1 MSNYAGANSVV
12 FGRSGELGGRGRVAN
27 EHASGYYST
36 MKHFIRVALLLCLA
50 LAPTARGQG
59 GADDQYLGIYY
70 LIVAGDSLSAKE
82 QFADA
87 LAKYTEAQ
95 NDLKKFQTEHPDWN
109 ENVVSFRLNYLQ
121 EKIAAVT
128 PKLPPPAA
136 LPKEPPPAAPVVAV
150 STAPPAPSNSPVVV
164 PPMLPFPVVE
174 TAPATNPPVVTAP
187 VVIAPK
193 VEPLP
198 AVTPTAVQPPPDFEK
213 TVGDLQNQLRQAMAD
228 KAVLEAKLREALSVK
243 PAAADP
249 QELNRA
255 QEEIRELQKENALFQ
270 TSLEQVRAKHAQAE
284 IETAA
289 NEALRHELTD
299 AQQKAD
305 ELSHANADLMAENTK
320 LGAQLQQP
328 VSASA
333 ASKALRDEN
342 AVLKKKVAE
351 LSKNSPAPDA
361 DLAGK
366 LHETQAQVAAMQS
379 DLDLLRLEK
388 TALQDRVK
396 AMSAATPAGGNANAE
411 RIKTLEAERDGLQQ
425 RLDAALSQIAAGKTS
440 RDNAAEVDQTSR
452 ALADLRARMGVL
464 EAHPVPY
471 TPDELALMSRPGTTL
486 LAAAA
491 HSSGRKSPGELPAK
505 AAALLS
511 EAKRDVANHDLDQA
525 ELKYLDIL
533 KYDEKNIATL
543 ADLASIQVDLDHL
556 GDADQHIAAALAIE
570 PDNEY
575 SLFVLGRLRFK
586 QQKFDDAFDALSR
599 AAQLNPDNAE
609 IQNYLGI
616 TLSEKGLRGPAEAAL
631 RKAVQIDPGYA
642 SAHVNLAFIYI
653 TQQPP
658 LAELARWHYE
668 KALAAGYAPNLAI
681 EKLLA
686 APKVPP
692 GAP

>member
-1 MSNYAGANSVV
+1 
-12 FGRSGELGGRGRVAN
+12 
-27 EHASGYYST
+27 

-50 LAPTARGQG
+50 LAPAARGQG

-95 NDLKKFQTEHPDWN
+95 NDLKKFQTDHPDWN

-121 EKIAAVT
+121 EQIAAVS
-128 PKLPPPAA
+128 PKIPPQAVPPPPAP
-136 LPKEPPPAAPVVAV
+136 PKEPASEPPVAVVTNAPPQEPIPAPPVVVVPTTPPREPAPAPSV
-150 STAPPAPSNSPVVV
+150 VVTPPPVPLANPPAPSPQ
-164 PPMLPFPVVE
+164 
-174 TAPATNPPVVTAP
+174 
-187 VVIAPK
+187 
-193 VEPLP
+193 
-198 AVTPTAVQPPPDFEK
+198 AVQPPPDFEK

-249 QELNRA
+249 QELSRA

-289 NEALRHELTD
+289 NEALRHQLTD

-305 ELSHANADLMAENTK
+305 ELSHANVDLMAENTK
-320 LGAQLQQP
+320 LGAQVQKP
-328 VSASA
+328 VTDSA
-333 ASKALRDEN
+333 ATKALRDEN
-342 AVLKKKVAE
+342 AVLKKKVAD
-351 LSKNSPAPDA
+351 LSKKPPASDA

-366 LHETQAQVAAMQS
+366 LRDTQAQVAAMQS

-396 AMSAATPAGGNANAE
+396 AMSVATPAGGNANAE
-411 RIKTLEAERDGLQQ
+411 RIKALEAERDGLQQ
-425 RLDAALSQIAAGKTS
+425 RLDAALSQIAAGKPG
-440 RDNAAEVDQTSR
+440 RDNAAEVDQTSQ
-452 ALADLRARMGVL
+452 ALADLRARIGVL
-464 EAHPVPY
+464 EARPVPY
-471 TPDELALMSRPGTTL
+471 SPDELALMSRPGTTSL
-486 LAAAA
+486 SAAA

-525 ELKYLDIL
+525 ELKYLEIL

-556 GDADQHIAAALAIE
+556 GDADQHISAALAVE

-686 APKVPP
+686 APKAPP
-692 GAP
+692 SAP